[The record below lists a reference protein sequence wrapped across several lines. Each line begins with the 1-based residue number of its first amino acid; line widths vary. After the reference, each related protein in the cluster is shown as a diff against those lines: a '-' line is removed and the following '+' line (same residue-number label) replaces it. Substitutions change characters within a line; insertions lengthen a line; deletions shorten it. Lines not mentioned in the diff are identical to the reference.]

1 MVYSIRLYG
10 SNTDHVI
17 LLYAGGS
24 KLARTRRANRYCV
37 DCGGRLVY
45 YPRLSNPKAPNEYRV
60 LVYACPDCTKDF
72 DKPKMFSIK
81 RNVVEEPIETVE
93 IEIVQAREKIPE
105 IVKATS

>member
-1 MVYSIRLYG
+1 M
-10 SNTDHVI
+10 
-17 LLYAGGS
+17 
-24 KLARTRRANRYCV
+24 ARTRRANRYCV

-81 RNVVEEPIETVE
+81 RNVVDEPIETVE

-105 IVKATS
+105 MVKTTTV